1 MTKKITILIILVT
14 LNSGLFAQSEMY
26 TSAMQ
31 QGLLMMDKAQNKE
44 DFQAVSNHFERIA
57 NVESQQWHPAYYA
70 SYARTIVAAMEMDPA
85 TKDKSLD
92 AAQLLLEKSSNAKHD
107 TSEVY
112 ALEGFIHMLRIG
124 VDPMNRGQQYSVLSS
139 ASLQK
144 GSNYNTQNPRIIYLQ
159 AQLSFGTAQFFGAEP
174 TEACQMIDQALE
186 IFKSESTKEKEDPF
200 APDWGKEAAEG
211 FKSRCPK

>member
-1 MTKKITILIILVT
+1 MIRKIAFQMILLILVT
-14 LNSGLFAQSEMY
+14 GSYAQSDMY
-26 TSAMQ
+26 VSAMN
-31 QGLLMMDKAQNKE
+31 QGLKMMDGAQNKE
-44 DFQAVSNHFERIA
+44 DFQVVANHFERIS
-57 NVESQQWHPAYYA
+57 NVEKEHWHPAYYA
-70 SYARTIVAAMEMDPA
+70 SYAKTIVAAMEMDPA

-92 AAQLLLEKSSNAKHD
+92 AAQQMLEQASSTEHD

-112 ALEGFIHMLRIG
+112 ALEGFIHMIRIG
-124 VDPMNRGQQYSVLSS
+124 VDPMNRGQQYSVMSS

-144 GSNYNTQNPRIIYLQ
+144 GKEFNPENPRIIYLQ

-186 IFKSESTKEKEDPF
+186 IFKSEANTVNEDPF
-200 APDWGKEAAEG
+200 APDWGKEAAES